1 MRKAGFD
8 NASVRRIEDYAL
20 IGNCET
26 TALVGKDGS
35 IDWLGLPRYD
45 SLACFAALLGNKD
58 NGRWLIAPKH
68 QKPSVK
74 RKYRDGTLVLETE
87 FTTPEGKVVVID
99 CMDRQGNN
107 SDVIRLVR
115 GLTGKVP
122 MQMELII
129 RFDMGWVAPWV
140 TRLPDRRLRAVGGP
154 DQLILDC
161 PIEVE
166 GRDLTTVAEFSVAEG
181 QEIGFSLRWA
191 HSWHA
196 PPTSPDVHKSIEQ
209 VTESWQQWAKQFKG
223 AGEWSDPVLRS
234 LVTLKALAHHATG
247 GIVAAATTS
256 LPEWIGGTRN
266 WDYRYCWLRDATF
279 TLYSLMSSGFLEEAK
294 AWRQWLVRSV
304 AGSQD
309 KMQIMYGVGGE
320 RRLTE
325 FEVNWLCGFEGSK
338 PVRVGNAASEQMQL
352 DVYGEVVDMLYQARR
367 YGLDQHKAGW
377 ALQKAMVSELEGV
390 WARPD
395 HGIWEVR
402 GGPKQFTHSKV
413 MAWVAV
419 DRAVRGM
426 EEFGHKGPLEKWRAL
441 RTQIHESVCKF
452 GFNKAKNS
460 FVQSFGSGKLDA
472 SLLMLPLVGFLPAN
486 DPRVLGTVAAIE
498 RELVNDDLVSRY
510 RTDDA
515 VDGIQEPEGVFLA
528 CTFWLV
534 DNYIMQGR
542 REDAERLFRKL
553 LGLCNDVGLLSEEYD
568 PVTGTHLGNFPQ
580 AFSHVSL
587 VNTAHNLNSI
597 ESPAEHRARRNHGS
611 RHGN

>member
-1 MRKAGFD
+1 MRTTRVDSAK
-8 NASVRRIEDYAL
+8 RIEDYAL

-26 TALVGKDGS
+26 TALVGKNGS

-45 SLACFAALLGNKD
+45 SLACFAALLGNEE

-68 QKPSVK
+68 EKPSVK
-74 RKYRDGTLVLETE
+74 RKYRDGALVLETE

-115 GLTGKVP
+115 GLSGNVP
-122 MQMELII
+122 MRMELII

-196 PPTSPDVHKSIEQ
+196 PPKSPDVRKSLEQ

-294 AWRQWLVRSV
+294 AWRQWLVRAV

-325 FEVNWLCGFEGSK
+325 FEVNWLCGFDGSK

-367 YGLDQHKAGW
+367 YGLDSHKAGW

-426 EEFGHKGPLEKWRAL
+426 EEFGDEGPLDEWRAL
-441 RTQIHESVCKF
+441 RAQIHESVCKF

-460 FVQSFGSGKLDA
+460 FVQSFGSEKLDA

-486 DPRVLGTVAAIE
+486 DPRILGTVAAIE

-542 REDAERLFRKL
+542 RDDGERLFRKL

-587 VNTAHNLNSI
+587 VNTAHNLTSI
-597 ESPAEHRARRNHGS
+597 ESPAERRARRG
-611 RHGN
+611 RGNQNAG

>member
-1 MRKAGFD
+1 MAK
-8 NASVRRIEDYAL
+8 RIEDYAL

-35 IDWLGLPRYD
+35 IDWLGFPRYD
-45 SLACFAALLGNKD
+45 SMACFAALLGTRE

-68 QKPSVK
+68 EQPTVT
-74 RKYRDGTLVLETE
+74 RKYREGALVLETE
-87 FTTPEGKVVVID
+87 FTVPEGKVVVID
-99 CMDRQGNN
+99 CMDRHTDHA
-107 SDVIRLVR
+107 DVIRLVR
-115 GLTGKVP
+115 GVSGSVP
-122 MQMELII
+122 MCMELII

-140 TRLPDRRLRAVGGP
+140 TRLPDGRLRAVGGP
-154 DQLILDC
+154 DQLILDS
-161 PIEVE
+161 PVDVE
-166 GRDLTTVAEFSVAEG
+166 GRDLTTVAEFSVSEG
-181 QEIGFSLRWA
+181 QELGFSLRWNQ
-191 HSWHA
+191 SWH
-196 PPTSPDVHKSIEQ
+196 PIPKSPDPKKAVEQ
-209 VTESWQQWAKQFKG
+209 VTEAWQKWSKQFEG
-223 AGEWSDPVLRS
+223 AGKWSDAVLQS
-234 LVTLKALAHHATG
+234 LITLKALAHHASG

-279 TLYSLMSSGFLEEAK
+279 TLYSLMSSGFLGEAR
-294 AWRQWLVRSV
+294 AWREWLIRAVG
-304 AGSQD
+304 GSQD
-309 KMQIMYGVGGE
+309 KMQIMYGVSGE

-325 FEVNWLCGFEGSK
+325 FEVAWLCGFEGSK
-338 PVRVGNAASEQMQL
+338 PVRVGNAASEQLQL

-367 YGLDQHKAGW
+367 YGLASHDAGW
-377 ALQKAMVSELEGV
+377 ALQKALVNHLEDI

-395 HGIWEVR
+395 QGIWEVR

-419 DRAVRGM
+419 DRAVRVM
-426 EEFGHKGPLEKWRAL
+426 EEFGDPGPLEEWKAL
-441 RTQIHESVCKF
+441 RDHIHDAICKF

-460 FVQSFGSGKLDA
+460 FVQSFGSEKLDA
-472 SLLMLPLVGFLPAN
+472 SLLMIPLVGFLPAE

-528 CTFWLV
+528 CSFWLA

-542 REDAERLFRKL
+542 QEDAERLFGRL
-553 LGLCNDVGLLSEEYD
+553 LNLRNDVGLLSEEYD

-587 VNTAHNLNSI
+587 VNTAHNLTSAK
-597 ESPAEHRARRNHGS
+597 SPAKHRS
-611 RHGN
+611 RHKNHSGAG